1 MEHVV
6 ERRLELSQRA
16 ALKTARHTPEGEAVG
31 APGTVPLEELPI
43 PALLSTL
50 IAKVLRGDTD
60 AIGLLETPETALLL
74 RAHDGASDGGAAA
87 HGGGGGGK
95 KASGASS
102 APRPRPPTAVR
113 AIYYSY
119 TFSEWDALWRY
130 GRWWEREPISTP
142 VIFEAPPATAPPA
155 TARSGSVRV
164 SPPQRFEL
172 IGLSATGA
180 ALALG
185 CLLHEGQGQL
195 VMLWRLGAL
204 AVYALAAAFTLTSDY
219 PSSGAAAQLET
230 LGTAL
235 QRLQGAPPHM
245 RTTLRV
251 NVNVSVSVNV
261 NAHQVRHRIHI
272 HRHGCCHSRVGC
284 QIRVR
289 WWFGRPRRRRRPGRA
304 ALAARAVELDEFR
317 RARQRARASVV
328 PRWAQTGGQARARI
342 PPDEHRACARTAR
355 RPASYDAST
364 RA

>member
-6 ERRLELSQRA
+6 ERRLERSQRA
-16 ALKTARHTPEGEAVG
+16 ALKTARHTPEGEAVD
-31 APGTVPLEELPI
+31 APGTAPLEELPI

-74 RAHDGASDGGAAA
+74 RAHDGASDGGAAD
-87 HGGGGGGK
+87 GGGSGK

-102 APRPRPPTAVR
+102 APRPKPPTAVR

-185 CLLHEGQGQL
+185 CLLHEGQGRL
-195 VMLWRLGAL
+195 GMLWRLGAL

-219 PSSGAAAQLET
+219 PSSGATAQLET

-235 QRLQGAPPHM
+235 QRLQGAPPH
-245 RTTLRV
+245 
-251 NVNVSVSVNV
+251 
-261 NAHQVRHRIHI
+261 AHHVTSE
-272 HRHGCCHSRVGC
+272 CEYECECECECECPPSAPPHSH
-284 QIRVR
+284 
-289 WWFGRPRRRRRPGRA
+289 
-304 ALAARAVELDEFR
+304 
-317 RARQRARASVV
+317 S
-328 PRWAQTGGQARARI
+328 QARLL
-342 PPDEHRACARTAR
+342 PQ
-355 RPASYDAST
+355 
-364 RA
+364 